1 MIYIYIYILLWS
13 FLWLLSRICELW
25 FRFRCSEEPD
35 LCVPPRSLLESW
47 HLRVPRSCNFRS
59 WTHQTFCSPRYIL
72 HPFPP
77 STNTANRGKI
87 GRDYFQRFTI
97 QINASQMLEFSP
109 QSLPPDR
116 IQFSKVIPSSD
127 RMKHPLWFPYCKMD
141 TFHQDRF
148 GFEGYLIS
156 GEGD

>member
-1 MIYIYIYILLWS
+1 MIYIYTSLKFPLTPKSYLRTLIQIS
-13 FLWLLSRICELW
+13 G
-25 FRFRCSEEPD
+25 CSEEPD

-59 WTHQTFCSPRYIL
+59 WTHQTFCSPRYIHF

-116 IQFSKVIPSSD
+116 IQFSKVIPSSES
-127 RMKHPLWFPYCKMD
+127 MKHPLWFPYCKMD